1 MTRTLADL
9 AAWHALAPEAVI
21 APERPIIDAHHHMW
35 HRPPEYFGPDAVM
48 AELERGHDV
57 RATVFAECSAN
68 YRADGPEEFKPVGE
82 TEWVAGVAAHFAS
95 GPRKLCAGIVAHADL
110 RAPNIRAVL
119 EAHVAAGGDWF
130 RGIRQQAQYD
140 PVLGSMARRAPPAGL
155 LADSAFRRGF
165 AELGKLG
172 LSFDAYLYHTQL
184 AELADLAATFS
195 DTRIIL
201 NHIGTPL
208 GVGPFA
214 GKRPEVFADWS
225 AGIAKLSAL
234 PNVAVKL
241 GGLAMPHYGFGFDTR
256 AKPASSQD
264 LADAWSPYIDACIQ
278 AFGPQRAMFESNF
291 PVDMATCSYVVL
303 WNAFKR
309 LAARYNPGEQDALFY
324 QTARTL
330 YRLDV

>member
-1 MTRTLADL
+1 MTRTLAEL
-9 AAWHALAPEAVI
+9 AAWHALSPEAVI

-35 HRPPEYFGPDAVM
+35 HRPPEHFGSDEVV
-48 AELERGHDV
+48 AELGRGHDI
-57 RATVFAECSAN
+57 RATVFVECSAN
-68 YRADGPEEFKPVGE
+68 YRIDGAEEFRPVGE
-82 TEWVAGVAAHFAS
+82 TEWVAGVAARYAQS
-95 GPRKLCAGIVAHADL
+95 PRKLCAGIVGYADL

-119 EAHVAAGGDWF
+119 EAHAASGGDWF

-155 LADSAFRRGF
+155 LADAAFRRGF
-165 AELGKLG
+165 AELAKLG

-184 AELADLAATFS
+184 DELSDLARAFP
-195 DTRIIL
+195 DARIIL
-201 NHIGTPL
+201 NHIGAPL

-214 GKRPEVFADWS
+214 GKRPEMFANWS
-225 AGIAKLSAL
+225 AAIDRLAAL
-234 PNVAVKL
+234 ANVSVKL

-256 AKPASSQD
+256 ATPASSQE
-264 LADAWSPYIDACIQ
+264 LAGAWRPYIEACIQ

-291 PVDMATCSYVVL
+291 PVDMATCSYVTL

-309 LAARYNPGEQDALFY
+309 IAARYNPSEQDALFY
-324 QTARTL
+324 QTARTQ